1 MKTSKLIATLVITVT
16 LTGCIVINAAPTT
29 VPTAV
34 IVPATI
40 EAPPQPTQT
49 AIPPT
54 ETPGITLDFI
64 KNSIVNA
71 PEIQRSV
78 QLTDGKFSENMADGS
93 TLMVYLNE
101 NVAFGDINSDGIG
114 DAAFLIVES
123 MGGTGIFYS
132 ISAILSSNQGFT
144 QTNSRFIDD
153 RAIIHSLVIENGEVI
168 LKANVHAFDDPMV
181 NPTVTMTKTYRLF
194 NDGLSLWRQTTLL
207 SDGTIRSINIDSPLE
222 NEEVSGS
229 VTITGTMPIAPF
241 ENNLQ
246 VQFIGQ
252 SGMAN
257 FIGSFMVDAE
267 DMGQPATFNV
277 TMPISSFP
285 SGALVKIQLMEVSM
299 ADGSPMLIDS
309 VLVRV
314 K

>member
-1 MKTSKLIATLVITVT
+1 MKTSKLIVTLVIVMI
-16 LTGCIVINAAPTT
+16 LAGCSGNSTPTT
-29 VPTAV
+29 ISTAV
-34 IVPATI
+34 IMPTSTDL
-40 EAPPQPTQT
+40 PPVSTQT
-49 AIPPT
+49 TNPPT
-54 ETPGITLDFI
+54 ELPGLTIEFI

-71 PEIQRSV
+71 PEIQRSI

-93 TLMVYLNE
+93 TKMVYVNE
-101 NVAFGDINSDGIG
+101 NVTFGDINNDGID

-132 ISAILSSNQGFT
+132 ITSFLSGSQGFT

-168 LKANVHAFDDPMV
+168 LNANVHAFDDPMV
-181 NPTVTMTKTYRLF
+181 SPSVTMTKTYRYF
-194 NDGLSLWRQTTLL
+194 NDGLSLWRQTTLM
-207 SDGTIRSINIDSPLE
+207 SDGTIRSINIDTPME
-222 NEEVSGS
+222 NEEVSGN

-252 SGMAN
+252 NGMAN
-257 FIGSFMVDAE
+257 YIGSFMVDAE

-309 VLVRV
+309 VLVKV

>member
-1 MKTSKLIATLVITVT
+1 MKTRKLIVILVIGVI
-16 LTGCIVINAAPTT
+16 LSGCIVINPVPTAA
-29 VPTAV
+29 PTAV
-34 IVPATI
+34 IVPTSA
-40 EAPPQPTQT
+40 ELPPQPTQT
-49 AIPPT
+49 STLPT
-54 ETPGITLDFI
+54 ATPGLTTEML
-64 KNSIVNA
+64 KNSLVNA

-78 QLTDGKFSENMADGS
+78 QLTDGKFTENMADGS
-93 TLMVYLNE
+93 TLLVYLNE
-101 NVAFGDINSDGIG
+101 NVAFGDINNDGID
-114 DAAFLIVES
+114 DAALLILES

-132 ISAILSSNQGFT
+132 ITAFISGSMGFT
-144 QTNSRFIDD
+144 QTNSLFIDD
-153 RAIIHSLVIENGEVI
+153 RAIIHSLIIENGEVI
-168 LKANVHAFDDPMV
+168 LNANVHGINDPMV
-181 NPTVTMTKTYRLF
+181 NPTVTMTKTYHLF

-207 SDGTIRSINIDSPLE
+207 TDRSIRSIEINTPVE

-229 VTITGTMPIAPF
+229 VTITGTMAIAPF

-252 SGMAN
+252 DGMPN
-257 FIGSFMVDAE
+257 FIGPLMVNAV

-285 SGALVKIQLMEVSM
+285 AGALVKIQLMEVSM

>member
-1 MKTSKLIATLVITVT
+1 MKTSKLIVTLVIALF
-16 LTGCIVINAAPTT
+16 LTGCIVINTAPTT
-29 VPTAV
+29 APTAETVPTSTELA
-34 IVPATI
+34 
-40 EAPPQPTQT
+40 PQPTQT
-49 AIPPT
+49 VAPPT
-54 ETPGITLDFI
+54 EAPGLTIEII
-64 KNSIVNA
+64 KNSMLNA
-71 PEIQRSV
+71 PESQRLV
-78 QLTDGKFSENMADGS
+78 QLTDGKFSENLPDGS
-93 TLMVYLNE
+93 TLMVYLYE
-101 NVAFGDINSDGIG
+101 NVAFGDINDDGIS
-114 DAAFLIVES
+114 DAAVLIQES

-132 ISAILSSNQGFT
+132 ITAFISGSMGFT
-144 QTNSRFIDD
+144 QTNSLFIDD

-168 LKANVHAFDDPMV
+168 LNANVHGINDPMV
-181 NPTVTMTKTYRLF
+181 NPTVTMTKTYHLF

-207 SDGTIRSINIDSPLE
+207 SDGSIRSINIDTPVE

-246 VQFIGQ
+246 VQFIAQ
-252 SGMAN
+252 SGMPT
-257 FIGSFMVDAE
+257 FIGSFMVDAL

-309 VLVRV
+309 VLVKVR
-314 K
+314 

>member
-1 MKTSKLIATLVITVT
+1 MKTSKLIVTLVIVMI
-16 LTGCIVINAAPTT
+16 LVGCSGNSTPTAA
-29 VPTAV
+29 PTAV
-34 IVPATI
+34 IMPTSIDHPPVPT
-40 EAPPQPTQT
+40 PT
-49 AIPPT
+49 ANPPT
-54 ETPGITLDFI
+54 EMPGLTIEFI

-71 PEIQRSV
+71 PEMQRSI

-101 NVAFGDINSDGIG
+101 NVAFGDINNDGID

-132 ISAILSSNQGFT
+132 ITSFISGSQGFT

-153 RAIIHSLVIENGEVI
+153 RAVIHSLMIDNSEVI
-168 LKANVHAFDDPMV
+168 LNANVHAINDPMV
-181 NPTVTMTKTYRLF
+181 NPTVTMTKTYRYF
-194 NDGLSLWRQTTLL
+194 NDGLSLWRQTTLM
-207 SDGTIRSINIDSPLE
+207 SDGTIRSINIDTPME

-246 VQFIGQ
+246 IQFIGQ
-252 SGMAN
+252 NGMAN
-257 FIGSFMVDAE
+257 YIGSFMVDAE
-267 DMGQPATFNV
+267 EMGQPATFNV

-285 SGALVKIQLMEVSM
+285 SGAMVKIQLMEVSM

-309 VLVRV
+309 VLVKV

>member
-1 MKTSKLIATLVITVT
+1 MKKSKLIVTLVMALM
-16 LTGCIVINAAPTT
+16 LTGCIVINPVPTTAPMAEILPTSTDFAPELTQTAVPLTT
-29 VPTAV
+29 VPGL
-34 IVPATI
+34 TI
-40 EAPPQPTQT
+40 EM
-49 AIPPT
+49 
-54 ETPGITLDFI
+54 I
-64 KNSIVNA
+64 KNSMINA
-71 PEIQRSV
+71 PEIQRTV
-78 QLTDGKFSENMADGS
+78 QLTDGKYSENMADGS
-93 TLMVYLNE
+93 ILMVYVYD
-101 NVAFGDINSDGIG
+101 NVAFGDINDDGID
-114 DAAFLIVES
+114 DAALLIQES

-132 ISAILSSNQGFT
+132 ITAFISGSPGFT
-144 QTNSRFIDD
+144 QTNSWFIDD

-168 LKANVHAFDDPMV
+168 LDANVHGINDPMV

-194 NDGLSLWRQTTLL
+194 NEGLSLWRQTTLL
-207 SDGTIRSINIDSPLE
+207 SDGTIRSINIDTPVE

-252 SGMAN
+252 DGMAN

-267 DMGQPATFNV
+267 EMGQPATFNV
-277 TMPISSFP
+277 TMPLSAFP
-285 SGALVKIQLMEVSM
+285 SGSLVKIQLMEVSM

-309 VLVRV
+309 VLVKV